1 MITVLTLSGC
11 DQCKALVNGI
21 QAKGIKCT
29 IQDADSCSD
38 YCDTIE
44 ALVGTNRYPIIIRE
58 EVSTTCYCLAN
69 LNETRILA
77 DGSKVEECRGVD
89 TILHLISNT

>member
-1 MITVLTLSGC
+1 MITVITLSGC
-11 DQCKALVNGI
+11 DHCKALVSGI

-29 IQDADSCSD
+29 ILDADSCSD
-38 YCDTIE
+38 YCDAIE
-44 ALVGTNRYPIIIRE
+44 ALIGTNRYPIVIQE
-58 EVSTTCYCLAN
+58 EVTITYYCLAN